1 MKTSK
6 ILMMAVFSILTMAVS
21 AQNNTIG
28 NQYGHS
34 TRSKKELMKMEV
46 MKIQSTEQSFKRK
59 FAKKSVATNLSPKE
73 QMKTSV
79 VKLDIGTQYNSVNV
93 NRSGKCAPCLKMAHL
108 SKKEQM
114 KMMVVGLDTCP
125 TNVESSI
132 VEANN
137 CIICNMDVTAC
148 N

>member
-1 MKTSK
+1 MKTFK
-6 ILMMAVFSILTMAVS
+6 ILMMVVLSILTMAVS

-46 MKIQSTEQSFKRK
+46 MKIQSTQQNFDRK
-59 FAKKSVATNLSPKE
+59 SSKNRVVKNLSPKE

-79 VKLDIGTQYNSVNV
+79 VKLDTGTEFYSVNM
-93 NRSGKCAPCLKMAHL
+93 NRSGKCATCLKL
-108 SKKEQM
+108 SVVSIKEQM
-114 KMMVVGLDTCP
+114 KMSVVGLDSCP
-125 TNVESSI
+125 VNVGKSI
-132 VEANN
+132 LKGNN
-137 CIICNMDVTAC
+137 CSICDMDMAAC

>member
-1 MKTSK
+1 MKISN

-46 MKIQSTEQSFKRK
+46 MKIKSTEQSFERK

-79 VKLDIGTQYNSVNV
+79 VKLDTGTKYNSVNV
-93 NRSGKCAPCLKMAHL
+93 NTSGKCATCLKL
-108 SKKEQM
+108 SLVSIKEQM
-114 KMMVVGLDTCP
+114 KMSVVGLDTCP
-125 TNVESSI
+125 GI
-132 VEANN
+132 VGNSLLKGNN
-137 CIICNMDVTAC
+137 CSICDMDLTTC